1 MLQRGAPQ
9 HSSKFKKINNY
20 FYLLCIHFIQFNL
33 EKHWSKPKN
42 QKVFFENFAKEQG
55 FNSRVPDNWYK
66 IPAYTLLCHMVI

>member
-1 MLQRGAPQ
+1 MLSLCFNVVLHNTPV
-9 HSSKFKKINNY
+9 SSKKLI
-20 FYLLCIHFIQFNL
+20 IIFIYYILFNL